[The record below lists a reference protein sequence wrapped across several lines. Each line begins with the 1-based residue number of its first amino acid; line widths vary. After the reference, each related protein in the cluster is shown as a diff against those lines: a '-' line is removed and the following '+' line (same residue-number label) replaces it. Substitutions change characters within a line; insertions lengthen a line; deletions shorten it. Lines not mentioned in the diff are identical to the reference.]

1 MSTYRRLSR
10 TSRSNQPTNQYMSQN
25 TERDGTTLEAQ
36 YNTQK
41 PKNYNPILFTIG
53 SEDHNNA
60 YPAPPKHISFPD
72 VPNSSDL
79 ANEFFVFAYTLLAAA
94 MQFLHLYRK

>member
-25 TERDGTTLEAQ
+25 TERDGTNLIPHMK
-36 YNTQK
+36 NTKTSIQI
-41 PKNYNPILFTIG
+41 NNTIG

-60 YPAPPKHISFPD
+60 YPTPPKHISFPD

-79 ANEFFVFAYTLLAAA
+79 ANEFFIFAYTLLAAA